1 MTPTELQTI
10 VLTALTK
17 IAPEVSP
24 ADIQPSVNLREQ
36 CDLDSVDFL
45 NFMVALHERL
55 GVEIPEAD
63 YARLATL
70 DSAVAYLSG
79 KVVSAGATRS

>member
-1 MTPTELQTI
+1 MTAQELKEV
-10 VLTALTK
+10 VLTALTQ
-17 IAPEVSP
+17 IAPEVRG
-24 ADIQPSVNLREQ
+24 ADIQPAANLREQ

-55 GVEIPEAD
+55 GVNIPEAD

-70 DSAVAYLSG
+70 DSAVAYLAG
-79 KVVSAGATRS
+79 KTASAGTLRS